1 MNFTPSFTI
10 ILGMNAERQS
20 FSRREHD
27 EHSSLPLFALEGIG
41 GSGKSHIGKL
51 VKEQLIAEGLSVVTP
66 KIAGLGDSP
75 RVQKLKEI
83 KEARFSAFKEG
94 SATQKHTQDQQ
105 KDKIFRLAMYQ
116 QIKEHKVALKN
127 GNYDLGIVDRTPL
140 TLWVYNKAT
149 NPENPYL
156 EEILEEGLE
165 CTENLNFTKVIL
177 FDVPVTTSYARMLA
191 RYSIGRENP
200 EDFILSTCTS
210 ISAPTEATEEIF
222 HKTLSLLT
230 HETSLQSKPFEG
242 WDFIPF
248 EVAVREKELHKEALA
263 MANEKFGL
271 EHVIVNA
278 DAPLN
283 HVVTQVKNTIVS

>member
-1 MNFTPSFTI
+1 MNKEYSP
-10 ILGMNAERQS
+10 GREKEAES
-20 FSRREHD
+20 
-27 EHSSLPLFALEGIG
+27 HSVIPLYALEGIG

-51 VKEQLIAEGLSVVTP
+51 IKEQLSAEGLSVVTP

-75 RVQKLKEI
+75 RVEKLKAI
-83 KEARFSAFKEG
+83 KEARFTAFQEG
-94 SATQKHTQDQQ
+94 IATEKQKRDQQ

-156 EEILEEGLE
+156 DEILEEGLE
-165 CTENLNFTKVIL
+165 CTENLNLTKVIL

-200 EDFILSTCTS
+200 EDFILSMCAGIGATTD
-210 ISAPTEATEEIF
+210 ATEEIF
-222 HKTLSLLT
+222 QKTLSLLT
-230 HETSLQSKPFEG
+230 HETNLQSKPFEG

-278 DAPLN
+278 DAPMEQ
-283 HVVTQVKNTIVS
+283 VVTQVKNTIAS